1 MIGVLAWILIIISAT
16 IWQIVAA
23 IWVLSYIVPRKRL
36 SQATQVIHA
45 STQTHQETS
54 HKPVGVVETH
64 SKSAVMV
71 GKPDSINVKMD
82 SVEKKS
88 VVTQKDKLKQ
98 LRNK

>member
-1 MIGVLAWILIIISAT
+1 MLGVLAWILIVISAT

-23 IWVLSYIVPRKRL
+23 IWVLCRIIPQGTT
-36 SQATQVIHA
+36 SQATRAI
-45 STQTHQETS
+45 QTKPPILQDPQ
-54 HKPVGVVETH
+54 HKPIGVVETH